1 MSSGG
6 RQSTRWNRAREHTNN
21 VDVYGE
27 RGDLF
32 GLDIGGGDDIG
43 VAEDLLWNTR
53 NATCEAIH
61 GDVCR
66 EVRSDGEVVV
76 VGTDGRQPDLVVIV
90 GIGVLRDWVVE
101 GVGDGLIVAGI
112 DSEHGDGNV
121 G

>member
-1 MSSGG
+1 M
-6 RQSTRWNRAREHTNN
+6 
-21 VDVYGE
+21 
-27 RGDLF
+27 

-43 VAEDLLWNTR
+43 VAEDLLWNAR
-53 NATCEAIH
+53 NATCEAVH

-66 EVRSDGEVVV
+66 EVGSDGEVVV

-90 GIGVLRDWVVE
+90 GVGVLRDWIVE
-101 GVGDGLIVAGI
+101 GVGDGFIVAGI